1 MINKILNFD
10 IKSTDY
16 IDDLVNENKLLSNK
30 LSKSKI
36 KVQKLIDSQKSL
48 QRDSM
53 AKIECTD
60 LKLTNAQT
68 AL

>member
-10 IKSTDY
+10 IKSTVY

-36 KVQKLIDSQKSL
+36 KVQKLIDS
-48 QRDSM
+48 
-53 AKIECTD
+53 
-60 LKLTNAQT
+60 
-68 AL
+68 

>member
-36 KVQKLIDSQKSL
+36 KVQKLIDS
-48 QRDSM
+48 
-53 AKIECTD
+53 
-60 LKLTNAQT
+60 
-68 AL
+68 